1 METITFIIQFILGLI
16 LVVKGAD
23 FLTDGASSVA
33 RRFNVSTLIIGL
45 TIVAF
50 GTSLPELVVS
60 TVSAIKGN
68 NEIALGNVIGSNIFN
83 TLAILGT
90 TILVTPV
97 ICKRDLLRRDLPLN
111 TAVTFLII
119 LMMYFF
125 DQNGSFALSKE
136 NMTLTRIEGGIL
148 LVIFITY
155 IYITIANVLKSRR
168 KKHDEININQ
178 EKSGDVT
185 KKEMSILKSTIL
197 IILGLAMLIGGGDWF
212 VDGASG
218 IASILGVNQS
228 VIALTIVAA
237 GTSLPELVTS
247 IMAARKG
254 DTDMAIGNAVGS
266 NIFNIL
272 LILGVSSLIRP
283 MSPGNIQTIDF
294 IALLGSV
301 ILLLVVCLLNANKK
315 ISKSWG
321 VLFILCVIAYYT
333 YLIMQTL

>member
-119 LMMYFF
+119 FMMYFF
-125 DQNGSFALSKE
+125 DQNGSFAFSKE

-178 EKSGDVT
+178 EKSGEAN

-212 VDGASG
+212 VD
-218 IASILGVNQS
+218 
-228 VIALTIVAA
+228 

-272 LILGVSSLIRP
+272 LILGVSSLICP

-294 IALLGSV
+294 IVLLGSV